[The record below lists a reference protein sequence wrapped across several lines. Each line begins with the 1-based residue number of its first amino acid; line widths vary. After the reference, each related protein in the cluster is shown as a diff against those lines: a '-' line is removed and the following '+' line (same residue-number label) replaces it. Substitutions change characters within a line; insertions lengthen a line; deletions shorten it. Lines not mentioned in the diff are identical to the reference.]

1 MQSGFLSQMQDNS
14 LSRTKCFFCSLFA
27 KAGDFPFIIRGVVLA
42 GFPGPVKIRRAV
54 LSHKSDNN
62 ARLFF
67 FNRNTAIFIFSCET
81 GGKHKDSVHRLSP
94 ASPLHSVSPLG
105 PLYSSPPNVFLLLFA
120 WHWAPCYPSWTF
132 PGFMYQY
139 KCQPHPLPWIKEQT
153 CTRAD
158 PRSPGTVLI
167 PNRGGSTRP
176 CHPLQGNPVPLE
188 AAAAFYQWVSHNSQV
203 LALLWI
209 VMLFISICCAVF
221 FFPFSFGISWFFIW
235 HPGCWHTLFICQ
247 PEMANTNLWLMAP
260 PADAWS

>member
-1 MQSGFLSQMQDNS
+1 MQG
-14 LSRTKCFFCSLFA
+14 C
-27 KAGDFPFIIRGVVLA
+27 
-42 GFPGPVKIRRAV
+42 
-54 LSHKSDNN
+54 
-62 ARLFF
+62 F
-67 FNRNTAIFIFSCET
+67 FNRNSAIFIFSCET

-105 PLYSSPPNVFLLLFA
+105 PPNVFLLLFA

-132 PGFMYQY
+132 PDFMYQY

-167 PNRGGSTRP
+167 PNRGGSTRT

-188 AAAAFYQWVSHNSQV
+188 AAAAFYEWVSRNSQV

-221 FFPFSFGISWFFIW
+221 FFPLLIW
-235 HPGCWHTLFICQ
+235 HLCLVLYLTSWLLTYLVYLSAWNGKYQPLTYGSSCGCLKLSSGFF
-247 PEMANTNLWLMAP
+247 
-260 PADAWS
+260 